1 MKVLFL
7 IGATLMA
14 GAGIYGFADYKKAN
28 LKKEFQS
35 LYREEPTKVAQEA
48 INDVAPVTA
57 PVEAVKIDLAVE
69 EKKLEA
75 ISKKHAQK
83 QPPIIRAGDF
93 SRAALEKEEVR
104 LPEPE
109 VKVKP

>member
-14 GAGIYGFADYKKAN
+14 GACIYGFADYKKAN
-28 LKKEFQS
+28 LRKEFQS
-35 LYREEPTKVAQEA
+35 LYREEPSKVAQET
-48 INDVAPVTA
+48 IHDITPVAA
-57 PVEAVKIDLAVE
+57 PAPKIDLALE

-75 ISKKHAQK
+75 ISKKHAK
-83 QPPIIRAGDF
+83 KLPPIIKAEDF
-93 SRAALEKEEVR
+93 SRAALEKIEVP

-109 VKVKP
+109 VKLKP

>member
-7 IGATLMA
+7 IGATLRA

-35 LYREEPTKVAQEA
+35 LYREEPTKVTQEA
-48 INDVAPVTA
+48 IHDIAPVAA
-57 PVEAVKIDLAVE
+57 PAVKIDLALE

-93 SRAALEKEEVR
+93 SRAALEKVEVR

-109 VKVKP
+109 IKVKP